1 MRLCVLASGSSGNS
15 TYIETDETSV
25 LIDAGLSLRRIKT
38 NLDELGKD
46 ISELNGIFI
55 THEHT
60 DHTKGLE
67 KLSNNHNIPVFI
79 NRKTFNAANLYL
91 ENINI
96 IKKDKIEL
104 NELQITPISISHD
117 AVDPVGYQVKNN
129 GCSIGVFTDLGTS
142 NEHVKH
148 VVKKANA
155 MVLESNHDIDMVIN
169 GRYPYHLKQRI
180 LGEKGHLSNIDAGL
194 LVKENA
200 SEKLKHVFLAHI
212 SKNNNTDELA
222 MNTFSE
228 LTKKTNIKRTL
239 TNHKQRTKFIQL

>member
-15 TYIETDETSV
+15 TYIETDETSI
-25 LIDAGLSLRRIKT
+25 LIDAGLSLRRIRN
-38 NLDELGKD
+38 NLDELGKEPN
-46 ISELNGIFI
+46 ELNGIFI

-67 KLSNNHNIPVFI
+67 KLSNNHQIPVFI

-91 ENINI
+91 EHVNI
-96 IKKDKIEL
+96 IKKDNIEL
-104 NELQITPISISHD
+104 NDLQINPISISHD
-117 AVDPVGYQVKNN
+117 AVDPVGYHVRNN
-129 GCSIGVFTDLGTS
+129 GKSTGVFTDLGIA
-142 NEHVKH
+142 NDHVKH
-148 VVKKANA
+148 VIKKANA

-194 LVKENA
+194 LVKDNA
-200 SEKLKHVFLAHI
+200 TEKLKHVFLAHI
-212 SKNNNTDELA
+212 SKNNNTDDLA

-228 LTKKTNIKRTL
+228 LTKKNKIKRTL
-239 TNHKQRTKFIQL
+239 TNHNQRTEFVTL